1 MGAVLRR
8 RSIAWVAASACGAL
22 LVGACGDSE
31 SDSETTVGI
40 TSAGQ
45 STTDSVMQVTMSASA
60 STDGAATESTD
71 GVSTGAGTSTGVA
84 SDSVS
89 SSGSGST
96 TFPATSAGETEDPD
110 TTTGVDPCG
119 NSVLSAT
126 IRDFSLNH
134 PDFES
139 FTGDTPYL
147 GIVAGQLGGDD
158 KPVYNHPGATPQT
171 SGPDNFAHWYNDTPG
186 VNIPFEIEIVLE
198 EVEPGLFRY
207 ENSAF
212 FPIDDSG
219 FGNEGW
225 FSNFHF
231 TTEIHTTFKY
241 SGGELFTFTGDD
253 DLWLFLNGKL
263 AIDLGGTH
271 PPESSTVDLDA
282 QAGAL
287 GLVPGG
293 VYTMDIFHA
302 ERHTD
307 QSNFRIDTTIGC
319 FIPG

>member
-1 MGAVLRR
+1 MA
-8 RSIAWVAASACGAL
+8 ACGV
-22 LVGACGDSE
+22 LVLAACGDSE
-31 SDSETTVGI
+31 SDTDATIGI
-40 TSAGQ
+40 TSAGM
-45 STTDSVMQVTMSASA
+45 STTESVMQVTVSEGSDSSASEGTVGGS
-60 STDGAATESTD
+60 STS
-71 GVSTGAGTSTGVA
+71 AGTSAGTS
-84 SDSVS
+84 SDSDS
-89 SSGSGST
+89 DGSSGSGST

-119 NSVLSAT
+119 SSVLAAT

-139 FTGDTPYL
+139 FTGDTAYL
-147 GIVAGQLGGDD
+147 GIVNATLGGDD

-186 VNIPFEIEIVLE
+186 VNIPFEIEIELE

-212 FPIDDSG
+212 FPIDNSG

-282 QAGAL
+282 QADAL
-287 GLVPGG
+287 GLIQGG